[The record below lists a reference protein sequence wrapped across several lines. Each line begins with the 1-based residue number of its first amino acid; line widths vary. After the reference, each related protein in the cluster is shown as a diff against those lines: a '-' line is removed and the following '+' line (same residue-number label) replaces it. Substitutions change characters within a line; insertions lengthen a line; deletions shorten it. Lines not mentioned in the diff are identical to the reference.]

1 MLRGITCGS
10 FCDLFAM
17 LRGITVGL
25 FCGLFA
31 LLSGITFVVD
41 SVIGLFAGLKVRRSP
56 LVVGLPSRVT
66 LPAVA
71 DLPSLVRL
79 VAPVGFPVL

>member
-1 MLRGITCGS
+1 MLRGN
-10 FCDLFAM
+10 
-17 LRGITVGL
+17 TVGL

-41 SVIGLFAGLKVRRSP
+41 SVIGLFAAFKVRQSP
-56 LVVGLPSRVT
+56 LVVGLPSLVS

-71 DLPSLVRL
+71 DLRSVVRL
-79 VAPVGFPVL
+79 AAPVGLPVLGMFLSGW